1 MAELKDY
8 IAEAFKN
15 VHATLQLTHGSEQRT
30 LLDFRTTI
38 AVFPQRQLAASLHLL
53 KAQSKEDVDGFFT
66 EFDRVAS
73 FYSWGEDK
81 KAREPFH
88 VPQLKGDTS
97 RRFTSLDEPS
107 KSS

>member
-1 MAELKDY
+1 MQEKR
-8 IAEAFKN
+8 
-15 VHATLQLTHGSEQRT
+15 VG
-30 LLDFRTTI
+30 
-38 AVFPQRQLAASLHLL
+38 
-53 KAQSKEDVDGFFT
+53 SKEDVDDFLT

-73 FYSWGEDK
+73 FYSWEEDK